1 MSTTCKVP
9 NQLAATW
16 QQRDTCS
23 SSNMKLKNENIDLNL
38 KPKLVKTSAWQRYL
52 PYPPHHAATPPPSL
66 PLSLCAFVLCF
77 AHISLAFS
85 HICIALSATF
95 TRCVLL
101 LSLLIKHCRF
111 CQAHT

>member
-52 PYPPHHAATPPPSL
+52 PYPPHHAATPPPLCLSL
-66 PLSLCAFVLCF
+66 SVPLSFVSLTFRWHFRTFALRCRRLSRVAFC
-77 AHISLAFS
+77 
-85 HICIALSATF
+85 CY
-95 TRCVLL
+95 
-101 LSLLIKHCRF
+101 RF
-111 CQAHT
+111 